1 MKVASLVSYKIIP
14 AISGGEKGI
23 YYFLQYFGKYASIT
37 CYTVSENEA
46 TEKEHFIATPVL
58 GSSKSKFRYIN
69 IFLFFKLRR
78 LLTRSGI
85 KALIIEH
92 PYYGWLGFLLKHFAG
107 IRLIVHSHNIENERF
122 RTMSKWWWKILYYYE
137 RFTHRAADMNFFIT
151 EEDREYA
158 IRKFNINPQ
167 NCIVITYGIENEKA
181 VPLQEK
187 FIAKEHLCN
196 ELNLTTDTVLILFN
210 GTLDYPP
217 NREGLDMILSEINP
231 ILKKQIALPYKIIVC
246 GLRLPEEYNELKKYQ
261 PDNII
266 YKGFVED
273 IGFYFKAADI
283 FINPIIEGGGIK
295 TKLVEALAAN
305 TPAVSFFTG
314 AYGIPLSVTGN
325 HLKIVEDRNYERFA
339 DAIAAT
345 ALQKK
350 DNIDESFFDHF
361 YWGNIAKKAVGEI
374 NNLK

>member
-46 TEKEHFIATPVL
+46 TEKENFITAPVL

-78 LLTRSGI
+78 LLIGSGI
-85 KALIIEH
+85 KTLIIEH
-92 PYYGWLGFLLKHFAG
+92 PYYGWLGFLLKKFAG

-137 RFTHRAADMNFFIT
+137 RFIHRAANLNFFIT
-151 EEDREYA
+151 EEDKEYA
-158 IRKFNINPQ
+158 IREFQLNPQ
-167 NCIVITYGIENEKA
+167 RCIVITYGIENENA
-181 VPLQEK
+181 VSFKEK
-187 FIAKEHLCN
+187 SLAKELLCK
-196 ELNLTTDTVLILFN
+196 ELNLTTNTVLILFN

-231 ILKKQIALPYKIIVC
+231 RLKKLITLPYKIIVC
-246 GLRLPEEYNELKKYQ
+246 GLRLPQEYNELKKYHS
-261 PDNII
+261 DNII

-314 AYGIPLSVTGN
+314 AYGIPQSVTGN
-325 HLKIVEDRNYERFA
+325 HLKIVDDRNHEKFA

-350 DNIDESFFDHF
+350 DNIDKSFFVHF
-361 YWGNIAKKAVGEI
+361 YWGNVAKKAVREI
-374 NNLK
+374 ENLK